1 MKLASAIEEFI
12 QYKRALGN
20 LCIGPANVLKAFLR
34 KTGNLE
40 MDALTSGHCEAFLP
54 VKGGEVTNFWFKK
67 YQALDCLFRFSTSRG
82 YMKHRILP
90 TSMPDR
96 PPRFIPYIY
105 STEDIRGLLGVP
117 DSHYPRTCPL
127 SPDTMRTFI
136 LVLYGTGL
144 RLGEVSRLTHADAD
158 LRNATLL
165 IRETKFG
172 KSRLIPIGKDLVS
185 ILRLYRMRHRP
196 GVGYQRP
203 PTLLATKIGMRIRN
217 DHADHQFEW
226 LRKEAGVLRFDT
238 ARYQPRVH
246 DFRHTF
252 AVTRLLTWYR
262 QGKDVQRMLPLLST
276 YLGHCGVEETSAYLQ
291 MTRELLQEANR
302 CFERYAFTEV
312 RNG

>member
-1 MKLASAIEEFI
+1 
-12 QYKRALGN
+12 
-20 LCIGPANVLKAFLR
+20 
-34 KTGNLE
+34 
-40 MDALTSGHCEAFLP
+40 
-54 VKGGEVTNFWFKK
+54 
-67 YQALDCLFRFSTSRG
+67 
-82 YMKHRILP
+82 
-90 TSMPDR
+90 
-96 PPRFIPYIY
+96 
-105 STEDIRGLLGVP
+105 LLGVP

-127 SPDTMRTFI
+127 SPDTMRTYI

-172 KSRLIPIGKDLVS
+172 KSRLVPIGKDLVS

-203 PTLLATKIGMRIRN
+203 PTLLATKIGMMIRN

-246 DFRHTF
+246 DFRQHADSPIMPT
-252 AVTRLLTWYR
+252 TP
-262 QGKDVQRMLPLLST
+262 QGQ
-276 YLGHCGVEETSAYLQ
+276 GVGGARVVSGFGIIRGFPGTP
-291 MTRELLQEANR
+291 
-302 CFERYAFTEV
+302 EV
-312 RNG
+312 CHQGGIVLV